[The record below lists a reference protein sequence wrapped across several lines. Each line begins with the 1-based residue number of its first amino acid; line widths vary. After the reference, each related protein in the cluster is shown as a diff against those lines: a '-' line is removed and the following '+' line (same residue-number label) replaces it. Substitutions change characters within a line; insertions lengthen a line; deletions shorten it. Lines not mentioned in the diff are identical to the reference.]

1 LILYG
6 WRISDL
12 LVLGIIAGG
21 CIYYTA
27 STGMLNNIL
36 PPPPQ
41 QQQYV
46 KSITN
51 RSFSREDN
59 MIEDI
64 QDEIN
69 KGKKKELY
77 NLILFYRL

>member
-12 LVLGIIAGG
+12 LFLGIIAGG
-21 CIYYTA
+21 IYYAA

-36 PPPPQ
+36 PQ

-46 KSITN
+46 NQLPTEASL
-51 RSFSREDN
+51 EDD

-77 NLILFYRL
+77 NLIL

>member
-21 CIYYTA
+21 GIYYAA

-36 PPPPQ
+36 PPPPPQ

-51 RSFSREDN
+51 RSFSREDD

-77 NLILFYRL
+77 NLIL

>member
-21 CIYYTA
+21 GIYYAA

-36 PPPPQ
+36 PQ

-46 KSITN
+46 NQLPTEASL
-51 RSFSREDN
+51 EDD

>member
-1 LILYG
+1 MAG
-6 WRISDL
+6 ISDL

-21 CIYYTA
+21 IYYAA

-36 PPPPQ
+36 PQ

-46 KSITN
+46 NQLPTQASL
-51 RSFSREDN
+51 EDD

-77 NLILFYRL
+77 NLIL

>member
-1 LILYG
+1 MAG
-6 WRISDL
+6 ISDL

-21 CIYYTA
+21 IYYAA
-27 STGMLNNIL
+27 STGILNNIL
-36 PPPPQ
+36 PQ

-46 KSITN
+46 NQLPTEASL
-51 RSFSREDN
+51 EDD

-77 NLILFYRL
+77 NLIL

>member
-1 LILYG
+1 
-6 WRISDL
+6 
-12 LVLGIIAGG
+12 
-21 CIYYTA
+21 
-27 STGMLNNIL
+27 MLNNIL
-36 PPPPQ
+36 PPPQ

-46 KSITN
+46 NQLPTEASL
-51 RSFSREDN
+51 EDD

>member
-1 LILYG
+1 MA
-6 WRISDL
+6 RISDL

-21 CIYYTA
+21 IYYAA

-36 PPPPQ
+36 PQ

-46 KSITN
+46 NQLPTEASL
-51 RSFSREDN
+51 EDD

-77 NLILFYRL
+77 NLIL

>member
-1 LILYG
+1 MILYG
-6 WRISDL
+6 WNIRP

-21 CIYYTA
+21 IYYAA

-36 PPPPQ
+36 PQ

-46 KSITN
+46 NQLPTEASL
-51 RSFSREDN
+51 EDD

-77 NLILFYRL
+77 NLIL

>member
-1 LILYG
+1 MAG
-6 WRISDL
+6 ISDL

-21 CIYYTA
+21 IYYAA

-36 PPPPQ
+36 PQ

-46 KSITN
+46 NQLPTEASL
-51 RSFSREDN
+51 EDD

>member
-1 LILYG
+1 MAG
-6 WRISDL
+6 ISDL

-21 CIYYTA
+21 IYYAA

-36 PPPPQ
+36 PQ

-46 KSITN
+46 NQLPTEASL
-51 RSFSREDN
+51 EDN

-77 NLILFYRL
+77 NLIL

>member
-1 LILYG
+1 MAG
-6 WRISDL
+6 ISDL
-12 LVLGIIAGG
+12 LVLCIIAGG
-21 CIYYTA
+21 IYYAA

-36 PPPPQ
+36 PQ

-46 KSITN
+46 NQLPTEASL
-51 RSFSREDN
+51 EDD

-69 KGKKKELY
+69 KGNKKELY
-77 NLILFYRL
+77 NLIL

>member
-1 LILYG
+1 MILYG

-21 CIYYTA
+21 GIYYAA

-36 PPPPQ
+36 PPPQ

-51 RSFSREDN
+51 RSFSREDD

>member
-1 LILYG
+1 MAG
-6 WRISDL
+6 ISDL
-12 LVLGIIAGG
+12 LVWGIRAGG
-21 CIYYTA
+21 IYYAA

-36 PPPPQ
+36 PQ

-46 KSITN
+46 NQLPTEASL
-51 RSFSREDN
+51 EDD

-77 NLILFYRL
+77 NLIL

>member
-21 CIYYTA
+21 GIYYAA

-51 RSFSREDN
+51 RSFSREDD

-77 NLILFYRL
+77 NLIL

>member
-1 LILYG
+1 
-6 WRISDL
+6 
-12 LVLGIIAGG
+12 
-21 CIYYTA
+21 
-27 STGMLNNIL
+27 MLNNIL

-51 RSFSREDN
+51 RSFSREDD

>member
-1 LILYG
+1 MAG
-6 WRISDL
+6 ISDL

-21 CIYYTA
+21 IYYAA

-36 PPPPQ
+36 PLQ

-46 KSITN
+46 NQLPTEASL
-51 RSFSREDN
+51 EDD
-59 MIEDI
+59 MIEEDI

-77 NLILFYRL
+77 NLIL

>member
-1 LILYG
+1 MAG
-6 WRISDL
+6 ISDL

-21 CIYYTA
+21 IYYAA

-36 PPPPQ
+36 PQ

-46 KSITN
+46 NQLPSEAPL
-51 RSFSREDN
+51 EDV

-69 KGKKKELY
+69 KGKKKDLY
-77 NLILFYRL
+77 NLIL

>member
-12 LVLGIIAGG
+12 LVLGIITGG
-21 CIYYTA
+21 IYYAA

-36 PPPPQ
+36 PLQ

-46 KSITN
+46 NQLPTEASL
-51 RSFSREDN
+51 EDD

-77 NLILFYRL
+77 NLIL